1 MSYHFRLSV
10 EKLYEKDE
18 TPAGILSTSQKKQH
32 SQMLIEASAERDTFG
47 QVFDQMIM
55 LLENLLEAE
64 DPTHGGGPEAYR
76 EYLKTLAE
84 KDEPPF

>member
-1 MSYHFRLSV
+1 MSYRFRLSV
-10 EKLYEKDE
+10 VKVIEKDVMRGLLQ
-18 TPAGILSTSQKKQH
+18 PAQAGEYVQT
-32 SQMLIEASAERDTFG
+32 LIEASAERNTYG